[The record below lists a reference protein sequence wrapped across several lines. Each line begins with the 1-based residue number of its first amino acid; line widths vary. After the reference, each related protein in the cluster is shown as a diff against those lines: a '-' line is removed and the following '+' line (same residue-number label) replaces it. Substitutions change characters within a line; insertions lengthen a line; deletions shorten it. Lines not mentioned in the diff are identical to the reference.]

1 MPEDNWPDPE
11 RPGAPMFP
19 EQDGLHVIRVSAAN
33 FIVRHWSSKYR
44 HYSHNAGWRRG
55 VSPEAMADF
64 FYVGPCLTQAQIAE
78 LQTTVL
84 EKRRTSS

>member
-11 RPGAPMFP
+11 RPGIPMFP

-44 HYSHNAGWRRG
+44 HYFLCPTEESGACL
-55 VSPEAMADF
+55 AL
-64 FYVGPCLTQAQIAE
+64 FYAAQAPSGTPF
-78 LQTTVL
+78 LQ
-84 EKRRTSS
+84 